1 MDLNE
6 MNFNLIKNSK
16 AFKPKIS
23 NKNREAFNEII
34 EPPKPVLKVGRG
46 MGRRSEEDSWL
57 NK

>member
-1 MDLNE
+1 

-34 EPPKPVLKVGRG
+34 EPPKPVLKVGRE